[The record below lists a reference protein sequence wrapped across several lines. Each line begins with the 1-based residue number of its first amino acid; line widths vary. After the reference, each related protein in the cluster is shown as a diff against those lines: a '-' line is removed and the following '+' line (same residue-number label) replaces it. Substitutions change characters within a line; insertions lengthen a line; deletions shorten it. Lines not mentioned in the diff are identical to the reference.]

1 MRDDTR
7 LTSRRER
14 HKDQRRV
21 KIIDAAYSLLREV
34 GVDEI
39 SVKMIADRADVSAA
53 TVYNLFGSKGAVLAK
68 VYERD
73 FEGFAAEVA
82 AAGAP
87 SAIDAIFDSIRIA
100 GDLYRNDPSFYRGMS
115 IRNPRAEPEL
125 VVSVQ
130 SPRRAFWQTLLEL
143 AIGQGDLAPD
153 ARTDL
158 VSMAMLQLVGG
169 AFGHWCADLIT
180 VDEMELQTGYGIA
193 RLLLGMAR
201 PSGRAKLQRRIAAIE
216 ASLSPGRAAP
226 PAARAAACGPRNERT
241 VGLIPARP
249 DRG

>member
-1 MRDDTR
+1 MGDDLG

-14 HKDQRRV
+14 HKDQRRMRIV
-21 KIIDAAYSLLREV
+21 HAAHDLLREA
-34 GVDEI
+34 GVDDL

-53 TVYNLFGSKGAVLAK
+53 TVYNLFGAKGAVLAK

-73 FEGFAAEVA
+73 FEGFAAKVA

-87 SAIDAIFDSIRIA
+87 SAIDSIFDSIRIA
-100 GDLYRNDPSFYRGMS
+100 ADLYRNDPSFYRGMS

-143 AIGQGDLAPD
+143 AIGQGDLVPD
-153 ARTDL
+153 ARIDL

-169 AFGHWCADLIT
+169 AFGYWCADLIT
-180 VDEMELQTGYGIA
+180 VDEMELQTSYGIA

-201 PSGRAKLQRRIAAIE
+201 PSGRAKLQRRVAAIE
-216 ASLSPGRAAP
+216 ASLSLDRAGP
-226 PAARAAACGPRNERT
+226 PASAAG
-241 VGLIPARP
+241 G
-249 DRG
+249 

>member
-1 MRDDTR
+1 MRDDVR

-53 TVYNLFGSKGAVLAK
+53 TVYNLFGAKGAVMAK

-73 FEGFAAEVA
+73 FEGFAAKVA
-82 AAGAP
+82 AASAP
-87 SAIDAIFDSIRIA
+87 NAIDAIFESIRIA
-100 GDLYRNDPSFYRGMS
+100 SDLYRNDPNFYRGMS

-130 SPRRAFWQTLLEL
+130 SPRRTFWQTLLEL
-143 AIGQGDLAPD
+143 AIGQGDLSPD
-153 ARTDL
+153 ARIDL
-158 VSMAMLQLVGG
+158 VSMAMLQLGGG

-180 VDEMELQTGYGIA
+180 VDELELQTGYGIA

-201 PSGRAKLQRRIAAIE
+201 PSGRAKLQRRIADIE
-216 ASLSPGRAAP
+216 TSLSLDLAAP
-226 PAARAAACGPRNERT
+226 AVARADATC
-241 VGLIPARP
+241 L
-249 DRG
+249 

>member
-1 MRDDTR
+1 MRAETR

-14 HKDQRRV
+14 HKDQRRT
-21 KIIDAAYSLLREV
+21 KIVDAAYSLLREV

-53 TVYNLFGSKGAVLAK
+53 TVYNLFGAKGAVMSK

-73 FEGFAAEVA
+73 FEGFASKVA
-82 AAGAP
+82 AAGSP
-87 SAIDAIFDSIRIA
+87 NAIDAIFESIRIA
-100 GDLYRNDPSFYRGMS
+100 CDLYRNDPNFYRGMS

-130 SPRRAFWQTLLEL
+130 NPRRTFWQTLLEL

-153 ARTDL
+153 VRADL
-158 VSMAMLQLVGG
+158 VSMAMLQLGG
-169 AFGHWCADLIT
+169 GVFGWWCADLIT
-180 VDEMELQTGYGIA
+180 VDEMELQTAYGIA

-201 PSGRAKLQRRIAAIE
+201 PPGRAKLQRRIAAIE
-216 ASLSPGRAAP
+216 ASLRVERAA
-226 PAARAAACGPRNERT
+226 AARAPAPRGAAVADAGMPRVENT
-241 VGLIPARP
+241 AP
-249 DRG
+249 